1 MASPPAFNS
10 VQFSSNVAV
19 LRRRDA
25 DLGADAAADV
35 GADAG
40 ADAAACDG
48 LHARHIREGTRTPPP
63 SDCGA
68 HIEVDGLTTLYV
80 LVRLGW
86 RRSAVCMLYVVV
98 VCDVLSLSGIAEVCC
113 T

>member
-1 MASPPAFNS
+1 LASPPAFNS

-25 DLGADAAADV
+25 VLGADAAADV
-35 GADAG
+35 GADA
-40 ADAAACDG
+40 AACDG
-48 LHARHIREGTRTPPP
+48 PHARHIREGTRTPPP